1 MAYPRTAEHPD
12 YTRAG
17 ARFIPEIWSGKILIK
32 FYDATCLTE
41 ISNTDYEGEIK
52 KYGDT
57 VIIRTVAPITMRK
70 YIVGQKLQNE
80 RPVSTPT
87 SLPIDQGYYWNVLL
101 NDVMDVQSDLNLLDR
116 WTDEAGRQQKITLE
130 TDIFSTW
137 FGPTAANSYVMGQTH
152 ASNQGL
158 TAGIKSL
165 GYSIGAYGSPATFDK
180 ANILDYIVDAECVL
194 TEQNVPNDRMWMI
207 IPVWMAG
214 LIKKSDLKNAS
225 ITGDS
230 VSVMRNGRIGEIDM
244 FSLYVSNL
252 LPTISDG
259 GITCT
264 AIPFGHPHGPSF
276 AAQLT
281 ETETLRSHD
290 DFGDEVRGLIIYGA
304 KILKTEAVGALYGH
318 K

>member
-1 MAYPRTAEHPD
+1 M
-12 YTRAG
+12 
-17 ARFIPEIWSGKILIK
+17 S
-32 FYDATCLTE
+32 
-41 ISNTDYEGEIK
+41 
-52 KYGDT
+52 KY
-57 VIIRTVAPITMRK
+57 V
-70 YIVGQKLQNE
+70 VGQKLNKE
-80 RPVSTPT
+80 RPISTPT
-87 SLPIDQGYYWNVLL
+87 SLAIDQGYYWDVIL

-116 WTDEAGRQQKITLE
+116 WTDEAGRQQKITIE
-130 TDIFSTW
+130 TDIFNQW
-137 FGPTAANSYVMGQTH
+137 FGYGGTTSGVMGQVH
-152 ASNQGL
+152 AYNTGL

-165 GYSIGAYGSPATFDK
+165 GGYNIGAYGSPVTFDK
-180 ANILDYIVDAECVL
+180 GNVLDYIVDAESVL
-194 TEQNVPNDRMWMI
+194 SEQNVPNDRMWMI

-230 VSVMRNGRIGEIDM
+230 VSVLRNGRIGEIDM

-252 LPTISDG
+252 LPTTSDG

-264 AIPFGHPHGPSF
+264 SIPFGHPFGPSF

-290 DFGDEVRGLIIYGA
+290 DFGDEVRGLIIFGA
-304 KILKTEAVGALYGH
+304 KILKTEAVGVLYGH

>member
-17 ARFIPEIWSGKILIK
+17 SRFIPEIWSGKILIK

-70 YIVGQKLQNE
+70 YIVGQDLEDE

-87 SLPIDQGYYWNVLL
+87 SLSIDQGYYWSVLL
-101 NDVMDVQSDLNLLDR
+101 DDVMDVQSDLNLLDR
-116 WTDEAGRQQKITLE
+116 WTDEAGRQQKITIE
-130 TDIFSTW
+130 TDVFSTW
-137 FGPTAANSYVMGQTH
+137 FGPTAANSYVMGQAH
-152 ASNQGL
+152 AYNQGL
-158 TAGIKSL
+158 TAGVKSQS
-165 GYSIGAYGSPATFDK
+165 YNIGAYGSPATFDK
-180 ANILDYIVDAECVL
+180 ANVLDYIVDAESCL
-194 TEQNVPNDRMWMI
+194 TEQNVPNDRMWII
-207 IPVWMAG
+207 IPVWFAG

-244 FSLYVSNL
+244 FTIYVSNL

-259 GITCT
+259 VTCT
-264 AIPFGHPHGPSF
+264 VIPFGHPFGPSF

-281 ETETLRSHD
+281 ETETLRARRHLRTR
-290 DFGDEVRGLIIYGA
+290 F
-304 KILKTEAVGALYGH
+304 EA
-318 K
+318 